1 MHKWQVS
8 GLCSLT
14 ATVLLTSAALTGAQA
29 AASEQSPRKVNEV
42 EITPFAG
49 FMAGGEFEDPGVAGG
64 IGSDRD
70 VKEKSNYGAFF
81 DFNAGGP
88 ERQYEVLY
96 SKQST
101 EVEGA
106 TPMDLDIQY
115 LQLGGIVNFT
125 DNPRVIP
132 FFGITAGAARFT
144 PDAPG
149 LSTET
154 KIAFSIGGGLKVPVT
169 DHIGIRLDTRAFVT
183 LLDSDADIFCVSS
196 TGAAGCRIRA
206 KSDTFLQYSGML
218 GVTIGF

>member
-14 ATVLLTSAALTGAQA
+14 ATVLLTSVALTGAQA
-29 AASEQSPRKVNEV
+29 AANEPAPRKVNET
-42 EITPFAG
+42 EITPFVG
-49 FMAGGEFEDPGVAGG
+49 YMAGGEFEDPGIAGG

-70 VKEKSNYGAFF
+70 VKENSNYGVFF
-81 DFNAGGP
+81 DFNADGP

-96 SKQST
+96 SKQGS
-101 EVEGA
+101 EVDGVA
-106 TPMDLDIQY
+106 PMDLDIEY

-132 FFGITAGAARFT
+132 FFGITVGAARFT

-183 LLDSDADIFCVSS
+183 LLDSNADIFCVSS
-196 TGAAGCRIRA
+196 TGNASCRIRA
-206 KSDTFLQYSGML
+206 KSDTFLQYAGML
-218 GVTIGF
+218 GVTVGF